1 MRPPPRR
8 REAERASGGWVTIL
22 LWLTTGLSVL
32 AIAVVGALVF
42 ASPSAL
48 IRDQIVGQIRKETG
62 RDVTVGATSLSL
74 FPRAAV
80 KIEQVTLAQ
89 PPDMGG
95 GPTVRIGAIEVDLAL
110 WPLLRQQVSIERL
123 VVREPIIELRVDKN
137 GRRSWDFAQANAA
150 PQRVRIAQAGAPVSD
165 AQRGPMVPAGGA
177 SDLADKLALG
187 EMRIEGGTVR
197 YFDERTGATEEA
209 THLDAALSMPHL
221 AGPLEAKGSL
231 DWKAEKIAFDA
242 RVGSPRAL
250 LADQSSKLA
259 LWLGARPSEIKF
271 DGTVTATGADGSL
284 SVRSPS
290 LKDLAGWLGTE
301 LPPAPGFGPLSLTAR
316 LLTAPGAVTFS
327 DTTATFGGAT
337 AKGSVSIRSGE
348 SRPRI
353 LADLE
358 ISELDLNKYA
368 LPVASARRASA
379 GSRPDTGSG
388 GARSIEDLIQRG
400 ETSESPGRFS
410 PQVKG
415 FTVRDGWNETPFDL
429 SGLGLADIEAKLGLG
444 RLIHHDIT
452 TGRASLTVKVS
463 DRVLRADFDRI
474 ELYEGAGRGVFTLD
488 AARPAAAVTSQ
499 FAFDGVSALPLLK
512 AAAGLDWIA
521 GKGRLSV
528 AVSGQGQSERQIIET
543 LSGKADFVF
552 VDGAIVGLNIAQAI
566 RGLQQGR
573 FSGFERTSSEKTDF
587 SELVAAFTIQNG
599 VAQVRDMRLLSPLLR
614 VTGTGTATLP
624 KRQIDLT
631 LKPKLVASLSGQG
644 GALDLSGI
652 EVPVKLSGP
661 WDNPKVSADLDAV
674 LKNPDQVVDT
684 IKEIGKQFKGK
695 NVEDVLKGLF
705 GNKPR

>member
-1 MRPPPRR
+1 LRAPPRR
-8 REAERASGGWVTIL
+8 RKPERTGGGWVPIL

-48 IRDQIVGQIRKETG
+48 IRDQIVGQIRQGTG

-95 GPTVRIGAIEVDLAL
+95 GPTARIGAIEVELAL

-123 VVREPIIELRVDKN
+123 VVREPVIELRVDKS
-137 GRRSWDFAQANAA
+137 GRRSWDFAQADGRPA
-150 PQRVRIAQAGAPVSD
+150 RVRVAQAGAPVSD
-165 AQRGPMVPAGGA
+165 ARRGPMAPPSGA
-177 SDLADKLALG
+177 SGLADRLALG

-209 THLDAALSMPHL
+209 TRLDAALAMPEL

-231 DWKAEKIAFDA
+231 EWKAEKVSFDA
-242 RVGSPRAL
+242 RVGSARAL
-250 LADQSSKLA
+250 LADQSTKLA

-290 LKDLAGWLGTE
+290 LKDLAQWLGTE
-301 LPPAPGFGPLSLTAR
+301 LPPAPGFGPVSLTAR
-316 LLTAPGAVTFS
+316 VLSVPGAVTLN

-353 LADLE
+353 VADLE

-368 LPVASARRASA
+368 LPVASTRRASA
-379 GSRPDTGSG
+379 GPRPDAGSG
-388 GARSIEDLIQRG
+388 GARSIEDLIQRS

-415 FTVRDGWNETPFDL
+415 FTVRDGWNETAFDL
-429 SGLGLADIEAKLGLG
+429 SGLGLADIEAKLALG

-452 TGRASLTVKVS
+452 TGRAALTVKVN

-499 FAFDGVSALPLLK
+499 FAFEGVSALPLLK

-521 GKGRLSV
+521 GKGRLTV
-528 AVSGQGQSERQIIET
+528 AVTGQGQSERQIIET

-552 VDGAIVGLNIAQAI
+552 VDGAIVGVNIAQAI

-573 FSGFERTSSEKTDF
+573 FSGFERTTSQKTDF

-644 GALDLSGI
+644 GTLDLSGI

-695 NVEDVLKGLF
+695 DVEDVLKGLF